1 MSEAPR
7 VSEIEPGA
15 DPRWDEFVAGHPDG
29 HVYLHSAWLRCLVA
43 EYPRPLIGLC
53 TENPDGRLTG
63 ILPLVATRG
72 MPLLRRNAAVGA
84 RLSSLPRTPLAG
96 PLALD
101 RAATAALLEAAVE
114 RAKSRSG
121 ARLQVKRA
129 APDLDG
135 LVPEIGGAPWRVSY
149 VLALPDDE
157 AALRFGNSRNH
168 GRIKWAVNKASKEGV
183 RVRVADDLADVHAWY
198 PLYLKTM
205 REVVVPPR
213 PLRLFEA
220 MWQELAPEGLMRL
233 YVAEQ
238 EGSGMIAGSI
248 VLGLGRTAFYAFNG
262 RLRSALALRPNE
274 VLQWEAIHDSCRRG
288 FERYDLGEVT
298 AGHAGLAEFKRKW
311 GADEVQLHRYYHP
324 PPPPPGAEAD
334 AEEAEGEGGVVKRA
348 AASLWPRLPVAAT
361 RLAGDVAYRWL

>member
-1 MSEAPR
+1 LSEAR
-7 VSEIEPGA
+7 VSQIEPGS

-29 HVYLHSAWLRCLVA
+29 HVYLHSTWLRCLAA
-43 EYPRPLIGLC
+43 EYDRPLIGLC
-53 TENPDGRLTG
+53 AEDASGALTG
-63 ILPLVATRG
+63 VMPLVETRG
-72 MPLLRRNAAVGA
+72 MPLRRRSATVGA

-96 PLALD
+96 PLARD
-101 RAATAALLEAAVE
+101 RETAGALLAAALE
-114 RAKSRSG
+114 RAQERAG

-129 APDLDG
+129 SADLDG
-135 LVPEIGGAPWRVSY
+135 LVTGVGGAPWRVSY

-183 RVRVADDLADVHAWY
+183 TVRVANDLADVRAWY

-220 MWQELAPEGLMRL
+220 MWREMGPQGLMRL

-248 VLGLGRTAFYAFNG
+248 VLGIGRTAFYAFNG

-274 VLQWEAIHDSCRRG
+274 VLQWEAIHDACRRG
-288 FERYDLGEVT
+288 FERYDLGEVVE
-298 AGHAGLAEFKRKW
+298 GRAGLAEFKRKW

-324 PPPPPGAEAD
+324 PPDASGDAAGEDDDGDGLLKRGAMS
-334 AEEAEGEGGVVKRA
+334 GW
-348 AASLWPRLPVAAT
+348 SRLPLGVT